1 MKFKRILVANR
12 GEIARRVF
20 RTIKELGMHAIA
32 MHSEADRNS
41 LFVKEADESFLL
53 PNGYLDQETIIN
65 KAKELKV
72 DAIHPGYGFLS
83 ENAEFCKKVKD
94 EKIVWIGPD
103 AETIS
108 LMGDKIN
115 SKNFCTKENI
125 PTLQKTSKVS
135 DAKKIGFPILV
146 KASAGGGGKGM
157 RIVKTE
163 RELKDAVIAAKREAK
178 SSFDDD
184 RVFLEKYIEH
194 SRHIEVQVLVDNF
207 GNVIHLGERECSI
220 QRRHQKIIEES
231 PSSRLTNKI
240 REDITS
246 AAVKLGKKLDYKSAG
261 TVEFL
266 FDEDTNEFWFLE
278 VNTRL
283 QVEHPVTE
291 EVTGIDLVKEQIKIA
306 SGKKLDF
313 LQEDIEFNGHAI
325 EARLYA
331 ENPENDFLPEIGS
344 IDKLSCSN
352 NKGIRW
358 DTGIATGDKVT
369 PDYDPMLAKVIAIG
383 ETREQ
388 SARLLAKEL
397 RSTHLA
403 GIKTNKDFLVQCLEN
418 NSFLKGR
425 TTSDFIPRE
434 HKKLFK
440 AVDKK
445 LLDNAMKASA
455 LWLQEHNKRD
465 NKKLYFLPRNW
476 TNGILP
482 KQDITFEFNDE
493 EYKFQYE
500 NNNNHIQIHREHF
513 ERLSTSS
520 ALIIS
525 VDEEHIHC
533 EIDGI
538 AIKALITC
546 FHDEITINSGS
557 GDLVFKVLPK
567 FIDPNEIIIEGSL
580 TAPMRGKIL
589 NINVKKGSSVKAGE
603 TLLILE
609 AMKME
614 HTIKATSDG
623 QVIELYVKTGDQ
635 VESGSDLMKIE

>member
-1 MKFKRILVANR
+1 VKLKKILVANR
-12 GEIARRVF
+12 GEIARRIF
-20 RTIKELGMHAIA
+20 RTIKELGMDAIA

-94 EKIVWIGPD
+94 QKIIWIGPD

-115 SKNFCTKENI
+115 SKDFCIKQNI

-157 RIVKTE
+157 RVVETE
-163 RELKDAVIAAKREAK
+163 KELNDAVVAAKREAK
-178 SSFDDD
+178 SSFGDD
-184 RVFLEKYIEH
+184 RVFLEKYIQH
-194 SRHIEVQVLVDNF
+194 SRHIEVQILGDNF

-240 REDITS
+240 RQDITS
-246 AAVKLGKKLDYKSAG
+246 TAVKLAKKLDYKSAG

-306 SGKKLDF
+306 SGKKLGF
-313 LQEDIEFNGHAI
+313 LQEDVKFNGHAI

-344 IDKLSCSN
+344 INKLSCSN

-418 NSFLKGR
+418 NSFLKGK

-465 NKKLYFLPRNW
+465 NKKLHFLPRNW

-520 ALIIS
+520 VLIIS
-525 VDEEHIHC
+525 VNQEHIHC

-538 AIKALITC
+538 AIKAFISC

-580 TAPMRGKIL
+580 TAPMPGKIL
-589 NINVKKGSSVKAGE
+589 NINVKKGSSVKTGE

-614 HTIKATSDG
+614 HTIKANSDG

>member
-1 MKFKRILVANR
+1 MKLKKILVANR
-12 GEIARRVF
+12 GEIARRIF
-20 RTIKELGMHAIA
+20 RTIKELGMDAIA

-83 ENAEFCKKVKD
+83 ENADFCKKAKD
-94 EKIVWIGPD
+94 QKIVWIGPD

-115 SKNFCTKENI
+115 SKDFCIKQNI

-163 RELKDAVIAAKREAK
+163 KELNDAVVAAKREAK
-178 SSFDDD
+178 SSFGDD
-184 RVFLEKYIEH
+184 RVFLEKYIQH
-194 SRHIEVQVLVDNF
+194 SRHIEVQILGDNF

-240 REDITS
+240 RQDITS
-246 AAVKLGKKLDYKSAG
+246 TAVKLAKKLDYKSAG

-344 IDKLSCSN
+344 INKLSCSN

-358 DTGIATGDKVT
+358 DTGIATGDKIT

-397 RSTHLA
+397 RSTHLS

-418 NSFLKGR
+418 NSFLKGK

-455 LWLQEHNKRD
+455 LWLQEHNKKD

-482 KQDITFEFNDE
+482 KQDIIFEFNDE

-513 ERLSTSS
+513 KRLSTSS
-520 ALIIS
+520 VLIIS

-538 AIKALITC
+538 VIKAFISC

-567 FIDPNEIIIEGSL
+567 FLDPNEIIIEGSL
-580 TAPMRGKIL
+580 TAPMPGKIL
-589 NINVKKGSSVKAGE
+589 NINVKKGADVKAGE

-623 QVIELYVKTGDQ
+623 KVVELYVKTGEQ

>member
-20 RTIKELGMHAIA
+20 RTIKELGMDAIA

-163 RELKDAVIAAKREAK
+163 KELKDAVIAAKREAK

-194 SRHIEVQVLVDNF
+194 SRHIEVQILGDNF

-266 FDEDTNEFWFLE
+266 FDENTNEFWFLE

-344 IDKLSCSN
+344 INKLSCAN

-358 DTGIATGDKVT
+358 DTGIATGDKIT

-388 SARLLAKEL
+388 SAKLLAKEL

-418 NSFLKGR
+418 NSFLKGK

-445 LLDNAMKASA
+445 LLDSAMKASA
-455 LWLQEHNKRD
+455 LWLQEHNKND
-465 NKKLYFLPRNW
+465 NKKLHFLPRNW

-538 AIKALITC
+538 AIKAFITC

-580 TAPMRGKIL
+580 TAPMPGKIL